1 MSKVSNAFDSYTA
14 TGNRE
19 DLSDLISII
28 SPLEAP
34 AYDRFGSVK
43 ANGRLHEWQTDSLA
57 AAAANSNIEGE
68 AFAGTARTPTNRLNN
83 ICQVMIKQFSITDTQ
98 NIVDKA
104 GRSSESAYQKTKA
117 LKELKRDCEFALF
130 ASAATASITGISGA
144 TSVAPLMRSIN
155 DWQIGVVAQ
164 TGVSGQVT
172 AVTMTEQNFNA
183 NLQTAWGNGAKI
195 NTVYCGG
202 AIKRVIS
209 AWATTTSRPRDIG
222 TGTKIVQRVDVYD
235 SDFGQ
240 LDIVLDRYVGS
251 SSVFM
256 LDDNLWKKAELVP
269 VREKAIADT
278 GLAANTMIWTQ
289 WTLEARNPTGNAMFF
304 SGP

>member
-1 MSKVSNAFDSYTA
+1 MAKVTNAFDSYQA

-19 DLSDLISII
+19 SLTDLISMI

-34 AYDRFGSVK
+34 AYDRFDTVK
-43 ANGRLHEWQTDSLA
+43 ATGRYHEWQTYDLA
-57 AAAANSNIEGE
+57 AAAANSQIEGA
-68 AFAGTARTPTNRLNN
+68 AFSGTAVKSTKRYGNY
-83 ICQVMIKQFSITDTQ
+83 CQVMIKMFSITDTQ

-104 GRSSESAYQKTKA
+104 GRSSESAFQKTNA
-117 LKELKRDCEFALF
+117 LKELKRDMEFALF
-130 ASAATASITGISGA
+130 ASAATASLTGISGA
-144 TSVAPLMRSIN
+144 TDVAILMKSIN
-155 DWQIGVVAQ
+155 DWQIGVIAQ
-164 TGVSGQVT
+164 TGVSGKATANTVT
-172 AVTMTEQNFNA
+172 EAQFNA
-183 NLQTAWGNGAKI
+183 QIQGAWNNGAKI

-209 AWATTTSRPRDIG
+209 GWGVSTSRPRDGG
-222 TGTKIVQRVDVYD
+222 TGVRLVNRVDVYD
-235 SDFGQ
+235 SDFGE

-251 SSVFM
+251 SSCFL
-256 LDDNLWKKAELVP
+256 LDDNLFKKAELVP

-289 WTLEARNPTGNAMFF
+289 WTLQASNPTGGAMFF